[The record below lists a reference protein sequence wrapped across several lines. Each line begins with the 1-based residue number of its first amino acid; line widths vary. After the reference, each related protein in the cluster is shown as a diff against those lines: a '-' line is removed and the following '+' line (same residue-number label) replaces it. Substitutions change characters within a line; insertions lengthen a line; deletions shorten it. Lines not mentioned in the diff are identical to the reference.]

1 MDYYWRLPKLTKS
14 GYSYVKET
22 FEKHETGYQTNHW
35 ERGIKY
41 RKGKSVERV
50 ERPTKLHR
58 ARTLGYK
65 AKQGYIIVRARIRKG
80 GMHKVRPK
88 RGRKPRAMGV
98 SKYTTGKN
106 LQWVAEERVQ
116 RKYPNMEVLNSYK
129 VYTDGRSWYYEVILV
144 DPSHPAIKADPKINW
159 ICEAPH
165 KRRVS
170 RGLTSSGRKA
180 RGLHKKGWGSEKT
193 RPSLGANKGRGK

>member
-1 MDYYWRLPKLTKS
+1 MKS
-14 GYSYVKET
+14 GYSHVKDT
-22 FEKHETGYQTNHW
+22 FEKHETGYKTNHW
-35 ERGIKY
+35 KRGIEY
-41 RKGKSVERV
+41 RKGKSIERV
-50 ERPTKLHR
+50 QGPTKLHR

-65 AKQGYIIVRARIRKG
+65 AKQGYIIIRARIRKG

-116 RKYPNMEVLNSYK
+116 RKYPNLEVLNSYK
-129 VYTDGRSWYYEVILV
+129 IYTDGRSWYYEVIMV
-144 DPSHPAIKADPKINW
+144 DPNHPVIKSDPKINW
-159 ICEAPH
+159 ICEPQH
-165 KRRVS
+165 TRRVT
-170 RGLTSSGRKA
+170 RGLTSAGQRA

-193 RPSLGANKGRGK
+193 RPSLGAKKGRGK

>member
-1 MDYYWRLPKLTKS
+1 
-14 GYSYVKET
+14 VKDT

-35 ERGIKY
+35 KRGIEY
-41 RKGKSVERV
+41 RKGKSIERV
-50 ERPTKLHR
+50 EKPTKLHR

-65 AKQGYIIVRARIRKG
+65 AKQGYVVVRARIRKG

-116 RKYPNMEVLNSYK
+116 RKYPNLEVLNSYK
-129 VYTDGRSWYYEVILV
+129 VYADGRSWYYEVIMV
-144 DPSHPAIKADPKINW
+144 DPNHPVIKSDPKINW
-159 ICEAPH
+159 ICEPQH
-165 KRRVS
+165 TRRVA
-170 RGLTSSGRKA
+170 RGLSSSGKKA
-180 RGLHKKGWGSEKT
+180 RGLYKKGWGSEKT

>member
-1 MDYYWRLPKLTKS
+1 MKS
-14 GYSYVKET
+14 GYSYVKDT
-22 FEKHETGYQTNHW
+22 FEKHETGYKTNHW
-35 ERGIKY
+35 ERGIEY
-41 RKGKSVERV
+41 RKGRSIERV

-65 AKQGYIIVRARIRKG
+65 AKQGYVVVRARIRKG

-116 RKYPNMEVLNSYK
+116 RKFPNLEVLNSYK
-129 VYTDGRSWYYEVILV
+129 VYADGRSWYYEVIMV
-144 DPSHPAIKADPKINW
+144 DPNHPVIKSDPKINW
-159 ICEAPH
+159 ICEPQH
-165 KRRVS
+165 TRRVT
-170 RGLTSSGRKA
+170 RGLTSAGHRA
-180 RGLHKKGWGSEKT
+180 RGLHKKGRGSEKT

>member
-1 MDYYWRLPKLTKS
+1 LKS

-22 FEKHETGYQTNHW
+22 FEKHEKGYKTPQW
-35 ERGIKY
+35 YRGIEY
-41 RKGKSVERV
+41 RKGKSIQRV
-50 ERPTKLHR
+50 EKPTNIHR

-80 GMHKVRPK
+80 GMHKIRPK
-88 RGRKPRAMGV
+88 GGRKPRAMGV

-116 RKYPNMEVLNSYK
+116 RKYPNMQVLNSYK
-129 VYTDGRSWYYEVILV
+129 VYSDGKHWYYETILV
-144 DPSHPAIKADPKINW
+144 DPNHPVIKADSKINW
-159 ICEAPH
+159 ISEPQHA
-165 KRRVS
+165 KRVT
-170 RGLTSSGRKA
+170 RGLTSAGKRA

-193 RPSLGANKGRGK
+193 RPSIGANKGRGK

>member
-1 MDYYWRLPKLTKS
+1 LPKLTKS

-22 FEKHETGYQTNHW
+22 FEKHETGYQTNNW

-41 RKGKSVERV
+41 RRGKSVERV

-65 AKQGYIIVRARIRKG
+65 AKQGYIVVRARIRKG

-129 VYTDGRSWYYEVILV
+129 VYADGRSWYYEVILV
-144 DPSHPAIKADPKINW
+144 DPSHPSIKADPKINW

-165 KRRVS
+165 RRRVS